1 MTKLPLELADKFK
14 AVGVTTVYGDPVDVD
29 GEKLVPVALAWYGF
43 GAGEAEGEGDASSV
57 TVHGNGAGAGGGGGG
72 FAMPI
77 GAYIKTRE
85 GLRFEPNIVSLVAI
99 GIPFVWAV
107 GKALSLVIRALKK

>member
-1 MTKLPLELADKFK
+1 MTKLAIELADKFK
-14 AVGVTTVYGDPVDVD
+14 AVGVSTVYGDPVDVD

-57 TVHGNGAGAGGGGGG
+57 TVHGNGAGSGGGGGG
-72 FAMPI
+72 FALPI

-85 GLRFEPNIVSLVAI
+85 GLRFEPNIVSLVAV
-99 GIPFVWAV
+99 GIPFVWVV
-107 GKALSLVIRALKK
+107 GKALSFVIRALKK

>member
-1 MTKLPLELADKFK
+1 MTKLALELADSFK

-43 GAGEAEGEGDASSV
+43 GAGEAEGEGDASQV
-57 TVHGNGAGAGGGGGG
+57 TVHGNGAGSGGGGGG

-77 GAYIKTRE
+77 GAYIKSRE

-107 GKALSLVIRALKK
+107 GRALSLVIRALKK

>member
-1 MTKLPLELADKFK
+1 MTKLALELADKFK
-14 AVGVTTVYGDPVDVD
+14 AVGVTTVYGDAVDVD

-43 GAGEAEGEGDASSV
+43 GAGEGEAEADTASKANAG
-57 TVHGNGAGAGGGGGG
+57 HGTGSGGGGGG
-72 FAMPI
+72 FAIPV
-77 GAYIKTRE
+77 GAYIKTRQ
-85 GLRFEPNIVSLVAI
+85 GLRFEPNVVSLVAV

>member
-1 MTKLPLELADKFK
+1 MTKLAIELADKFK
-14 AVGVTTVYGDPVDVD
+14 AVGISTVYGDPVDVD

-57 TVHGNGAGAGGGGGG
+57 TVHGNGAGSGGGGGG
-72 FAMPI
+72 FALPI

-85 GLRFEPNIVSLVAI
+85 GLRFEPNIVSLVAV
-99 GIPFVWAV
+99 GIPFVWVV
-107 GKALSLVIRALKK
+107 GKALSFVIRALKK

>member
-14 AVGVTTVYGDPVDVD
+14 SVGVTTVYGDPVDVD

-57 TVHGNGAGAGGGGGG
+57 TVHGNGAGSGGGGGG
-72 FAMPI
+72 FALPI
-77 GAYIKTRE
+77 GAYLKTRE

-99 GIPFVWAV
+99 GIPFVWVV
-107 GKALSLVIRALKK
+107 GRALSLIIRALKK

>member
-1 MTKLPLELADKFK
+1 MTKLALELADKFK

-43 GAGEAEGEGDASSV
+43 GAGEAEGEGDASSA
-57 TVHGNGAGAGGGGGG
+57 TVHGNGAGSGGGGGG
-72 FAMPI
+72 FALPI

-99 GIPFVWAV
+99 GIPFVWVV
-107 GKALSLVIRALKK
+107 GKALSHIIRALKK

>member
-1 MTKLPLELADKFK
+1 MTKLALELADKFK
-14 AVGVTTVYGDPVDVD
+14 AVGVTTVYGDAVDVD

-43 GAGEAEGEGDASSV
+43 GAGEGEAEADTASKANAG
-57 TVHGNGAGAGGGGGG
+57 HGTGSGGGGGG
-72 FAMPI
+72 FAIPV
-77 GAYIKTRE
+77 GAYIKTRQ
-85 GLRFEPNIVSLVAI
+85 GLRFEPNVVSLIAV

>member
-1 MTKLPLELADKFK
+1 MTKLALELADKFK
-14 AVGVTTVYGDPVDVD
+14 AVGVTTVYGDAVDVD

-43 GAGEAEGEGDASSV
+43 GAGEGEAEADTASKANAG
-57 TVHGNGAGAGGGGGG
+57 HGTGSGGGGGG
-72 FAMPI
+72 FAIPI
-77 GAYIKTRE
+77 GAYIKTRQ
-85 GLRFEPNIVSLVAI
+85 GLRFEPNVVSLVAV